1 LGIFLNRKIIMSVRV
16 RFAPSPTGYLHIGG
30 ARTALYCYLF
40 AKAHQGTFVL
50 RVEDTDLER
59 SKREYEDSQVGDLK
73 WLGLTFDEGPH
84 VGGNFGPYRQSER
97 LHLYKKY
104 ANELIENG
112 HAYPCFC
119 SQEDL
124 ERKKDAIK
132 GEAPHYDGTCK
143 RLSKEEVANRIN
155 QGLEYSIRFS
165 VPDKNYSFKDH
176 VRGLVGWPKD
186 MVGDFVILRSN
197 GMPTYNYC
205 CVIDDYLMKISHV
218 IRAEEHLNNTLR
230 QLMIYD
236 ALKAQPPE
244 FAHVSLLIGEDRQKL
259 SKRHGATSV
268 SQYREMDYLPGAL
281 LNYLSLLGWSHPKEI
296 EIFDIAEIIPFFSLD
311 RFSKSPAIYDIT
323 KLNFI
328 NSQHIRRLPLAQL
341 IEEFGKAIPKNS
353 PYHSQ
358 KTDWKEKFAELFRDK
373 ITFFSELPAKVD
385 SIFSTNKP
393 DDAEFL
399 EIQAKESTKVIREF
413 LKDKLL
419 VLQQTGANNI
429 LEKVLEGWMN
439 EVKESKGIK
448 GKDLFMGFRAELT
461 GAVHGPDLK
470 KIMELTPLEV
480 VLKRVG

>member
-1 LGIFLNRKIIMSVRV
+1 MSVRV

-59 SKREYEDSQVGDLK
+59 SKREFEDSQIGDLK

-84 VGGNFGPYRQSER
+84 IGGNYGPYRQSER

-104 ANELIENG
+104 ALELIENG

-119 SQEDL
+119 SQEEL
-124 ERKKDAIK
+124 ERKKEAIV

-143 RLSKEEVANRIN
+143 KLSKEEVKQKLD
-155 QGLEYSIRFS
+155 QGLEHAIRFM

-176 VRGLVGWPKD
+176 VRGYVSWPKD

-197 GMPTYNYC
+197 GMPTYNFC
-205 CVIDDYLMKISHV
+205 CAIDDYLMKITHV

-236 ALKAQPPE
+236 ALKADPPE

-268 SQYREMDYLPGAL
+268 TQYKEMDYLPGAL

-296 EIFDIAEIIPFFSLD
+296 EIFDVAEIIPLFSLD
-311 RFSKSPAIYDIT
+311 RFSKSPAIYDIS

-328 NSQHIRRLPLAQL
+328 NAQHIRRMPLDLL
-341 IEEFGKAIPKNS
+341 IKEFNKAIPKDS
-353 PYHSQ
+353 IYHSQ
-358 KTDWKEKFAELFRDK
+358 TEIWKQKFAELFRDK
-373 ITFFSELPAKVD
+373 ITFFSELQSKVQTIFNTEKPTD
-385 SIFSTNKP
+385 S
-393 DDAEFL
+393 EFL
-399 EIQAKESTKVIREF
+399 DIMVKESTLTIKEF
-413 LKDKLL
+413 LLAKFIKLNN
-419 VLQQTGANNI
+419 QGAKI
-429 LEKVLEGWMN
+429 ISASELDEWMV
-439 EVKESKGIK
+439 EIKETLGIK
-448 GKDLFMGFRAELT
+448 GKDLFMGLRALLT

-470 KIMELTPLEV
+470 KLMELTPLEIV
-480 VLKRVG
+480 IKRVG

>member
-1 LGIFLNRKIIMSVRV
+1 MSVRV

-40 AKAHQGTFVL
+40 ARAHQGTFVL
-50 RVEDTDLER
+50 RVEDTDLDR
-59 SKREYEDSQVGDLK
+59 SKREYEDSQIGDLK

-84 VGGNFGPYRQSER
+84 IGGNFGPYRQSER
-97 LHLYKKY
+97 LPIYKKY

-119 SQEDL
+119 TQEVLDL
-124 ERKKDAIK
+124 KKDALK

-143 RLSKEEVANRIN
+143 RLSKKEVFEKIE
-155 QGLEYSIRFS
+155 QGLEYAIRFS

-176 VRGLVGWPKD
+176 VRGYVGWPKD

-197 GMPTYNYC
+197 GMPTYNFC

-236 ALKAQPPE
+236 ALKADPPE

-296 EIFDIAEIIPFFSLD
+296 EIFDIAEIIPLFNLD

-328 NSQHIRRLPLAQL
+328 NAQHIRRLPLDLL
-341 IEEFGKAIPKNS
+341 IEEFNKAIPKKS
-353 PYHSQ
+353 IYHLQEAS
-358 KTDWKEKFAELFRDK
+358 WKEKFAELFKDK
-373 ITFFSELPAKVD
+373 ITFFSELESKVD
-385 SIFSTNKP
+385 LIFATQKTEDP
-393 DDAEFL
+393 EFL
-399 EIQAKESTKVIREF
+399 QVMKKDTTQIIADF
-413 LKDKLL
+413 LKDRILILKKEGAQSLGGN
-419 VLQQTGANNI
+419 VLD
-429 LEKVLEGWMN
+429 GWMN
-439 EVKESKGIK
+439 EVKETKGIK
-448 GKDLFMGFRAELT
+448 GKDLFMGFRAVLT
-461 GAVHGPDLK
+461 GALHGPDLK
-470 KIMELTPLEV
+470 KLLDLTPLEIII
-480 VLKRVG
+480 KRVA

>member
-1 LGIFLNRKIIMSVRV
+1 MSVRV

-84 VGGNFGPYRQSER
+84 VGGSFGPYRQSER
-97 LHLYKKY
+97 LHIYKKY
-104 ANELIENG
+104 ATELIENN
-112 HAYPCFC
+112 HAFPCFC
-119 SQEDL
+119 SQEEL
-124 ERKKDAIK
+124 ERKKEALK
-132 GEAPHYDGTCK
+132 SEAPHYDGTCK
-143 RLSKEEVANRIN
+143 RLSKEEVSKRIN
-155 QGLEYSIRFS
+155 EGLEYSIRFS
-165 VPDKNYSFKDH
+165 VPDRSYSFKDH

-197 GMPTYNYC
+197 GMPTYNFC

-236 ALKAQPPE
+236 ALKADPPE

-281 LNYLSLLGWSHPKEI
+281 LNYLTLLGWSHPKEI
-296 EIFDIAEIIPFFSLD
+296 EIFEVSEIIPFFGLD

-328 NSQHIRRLPLAQL
+328 NAQHIRKLPLDKL
-341 IEEFGKAIPKNS
+341 LEEFNKAIPQNS
-353 PYHSQ
+353 IYHSQ
-358 KTDWKEKFAELFRDK
+358 TAEWKQKFADLFRDK
-373 ITFFSELPAKVD
+373 ITFFSELDAKVK
-385 SIFSTNKP
+385 SIFS
-393 DDAEFL
+393 AEKTTDPELL
-399 EIQAKESTKVIREF
+399 EILSKESTLTIREF
-413 LKDKLL
+413 LLAKLIKL
-419 VLQQTGANNI
+419 NNEGATI
-429 LEKVLEGWMN
+429 ISPSELDVWMN
-439 EVKESKGIK
+439 EIKETLGIK
-448 GKDLFMGFRAELT
+448 GKDLFIGLRSLLT

-470 KIMELTPLEV
+470 KTMELTPLEV
-480 VLKRVG
+480 VIKRVG